1 MIFKT
6 AASIESEEECDD
18 MLEELIDRFGE
29 PPKSVTN
36 LLAVAHIKALA
47 NSVFVTEISQ
57 KGDTIKFTM
66 FEKAKV
72 NPSKIPSLLEKY
84 KNTMKFTVD
93 VNPYFMYIPLKN
105 KEKPDTISL
114 VKNILSD
121 IKTLI
126 DE

>member
-1 MIFKT
+1 
-6 AASIESEEECDD
+6 

-29 PPKSVTN
+29 PPRSVTN
-36 LLAVAHIKALA
+36 LLAVAHIKAMA
-47 NSVFVTEISQ
+47 TSVFVKEVSQ

-66 FEKAKV
+66 YEKAKV
-72 NPSKIPSLLEKY
+72 NPSKIPSLLDKY
-84 KNTMKFTVD
+84 RNTMKFTVD
-93 VNPYFMYIPLKN
+93 TNPYFTYIPVKS
-105 KEKPDTISL
+105 KEKPDTIGL